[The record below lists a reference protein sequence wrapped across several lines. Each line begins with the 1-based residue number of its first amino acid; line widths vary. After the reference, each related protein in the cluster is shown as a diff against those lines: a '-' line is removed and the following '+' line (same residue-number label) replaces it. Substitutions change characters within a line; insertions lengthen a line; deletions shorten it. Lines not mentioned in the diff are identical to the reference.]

1 MQKTVSI
8 KKNMLMSTVLTAS
21 NFVFPLITYAY
32 VARIL
37 LPAGTG
43 KVAFVQSV
51 LSYFSYVAALGVS
64 GYGTRECA
72 KVRDDKEKL
81 SRLVQE
87 ILRINLCSTLI
98 AYIALAVSI
107 TMIPK
112 FQDYRIL
119 FIVMSSSILL
129 QTLGMEWLYN
139 ALEQYTY
146 ITIRSIAFKSIAT
159 VMTFLLIKS
168 PEDYIIYGGI
178 VVFTSSASYILN
190 FINVRK
196 YITFKKFKKYD
207 LKRHLKPIMVFFFS
221 TIVISIYGQFDSLML
236 GFVKGDDSVGIYNA
250 ALKIKSVVLSL
261 STAITSVLIP
271 RMSLYYSKDE
281 KNAFID
287 LLTKSMRV
295 TFLLMIPLACFIIV
309 NAENIIR
316 FVCGDEYT
324 AAVSTLIVLM
334 LCAIALAFTNVLGN
348 QILIPKGL
356 EKRYSMSVFIGMLI
370 NLGLNS
376 LMIPFLDSFGAAIA
390 TLITET
396 FNAVYMGIG
405 CKKEIGL
412 VKKQLKIR
420 KYIIPTIV
428 SVLIEVPCAYY
439 TTRFSLIVCLTI
451 NAIVFFGVFYG
462 IQLFLR
468 DPIVFS
474 ALKRV
479 LKNFKIVKRM

>member
-1 MQKTVSI
+1 MQKNVSI

-37 LPAGTG
+37 LPSGTG
-43 KVAFVQSV
+43 KVAFVQSA

-87 ILRINLCSTLI
+87 IFCINLCSTLI

-107 TMIPK
+107 AVISK
-112 FQDYRIL
+112 FQSYRIL
-119 FIVMSSSILL
+119 FIVMSCSILL

-146 ITIRSIAFKSIAT
+146 ITIRSIVFKSIAA

-168 PEDYIIYGGI
+168 AEDYIIYGGI

-196 YITFKKFKKYD
+196 YITFKRFEKYN
-207 LKRHLKPIMVFFFS
+207 LKRHMKPIMVFFFS

-236 GFVKGDDSVGIYNA
+236 GFIKGDDSVGIYNA

-271 RMSLYYSKDE
+271 RMSLYYSGDK

-316 FVCGDEYT
+316 FICGDEYT
-324 AAVSTLIVLM
+324 VAVPTLIVLM

-348 QILIPKGL
+348 QVLIPKGL
-356 EKRYSMSVFIGMLI
+356 EKRYSMSVFIGMFI

-376 LMIPFLDSFGAAIA
+376 LMIPFLDSFGAAVA

-405 CKKEIGL
+405 CKEEIGL
-412 VKKQLKIR
+412 VKKQLKVR

-428 SVLIEVPCAYY
+428 SLLVQVSCVYFTA
-439 TTRFSLIVCLTI
+439 RFSLIVCLTI
-451 NAIVFFGVFYG
+451 NTIVYFGIFYG
-462 IQLFLR
+462 IQLFQR
-468 DPIVFS
+468 DPIIFS
-474 ALKRV
+474 VAK
-479 LKNFKIVKRM
+479 KIMKKFKIDKRM